1 MKKRKLAVLFI
12 LLFLFPATGCIK
24 KEIIDDVNIILA
36 SGYDKG
42 EDGLIKGT
50 VIIPVYQKQQP
61 VQSEVLE
68 ETSTLTRDLLTDL
81 QRKSSDPLVY
91 GKLQVAI
98 FGEEL
103 AKEGFEELLDSLQ
116 RDASVGSR
124 VYLAV
129 GRKSASEILMGQYG
143 SRGTAV
149 YLSNL
154 IRHNM
159 NSRDLSRQNLH
170 LFLYELYDKGKDGYL
185 PILSLSGKDELEIS
199 GVALF
204 DKDRMVGELP
214 NEKMIFFKL
223 LTDEYMEGTYTFKLD
238 DGDMISVKSITS
250 DKNLVMKSEDRVVFK
265 IKLEGHIRE
274 FTGKKITPEKIKEA
288 EKTFAKTVEKECLDL
303 LGQFQEM
310 NIDPTGIGDEASHTF
325 RSFDI
330 KEWKKTYQ
338 DVKTEVEAEITINE
352 SGVIE

>member
-1 MKKRKLAVLFI
+1 MKKIICIFS
-12 LLFLFPATGCIK
+12 LLFFIIFTQTGCIQ

-36 SGYDKG
+36 SGYDLEENGK
-42 EDGLIKGT
+42 LKGT
-50 VIIPVYQKQQP
+50 ILVPVYQKQQP
-61 VQSEVLE
+61 VKSEILE
-68 ETSTLTRDLLTDL
+68 DEAVLTRDLLTNL

-98 FGEEL
+98 FGEDL
-103 AKEGFEELLDSLQ
+103 AKEGFSNLLDALQ

-129 GRKSASEILMGQYG
+129 GKKSASEILKGEYG
-143 SRGTAV
+143 IRGTAV

-154 IRHNM
+154 IKHNIE
-159 NSRDLSRQNLH
+159 SRDLSRENLH
-170 LFLYELYDKGKDGYL
+170 LFLYNLYDKGKDAYL
-185 PILSLSGKDELEIS
+185 PILALSGKDELEIT

-204 DKDRMVGELP
+204 NEDKMVGEIS

-223 LTDEYMEGTYTFKLD
+223 LTDQYMEGTYTLNLK
-238 DGDMISVKSITS
+238 DGSMVSVKSITS
-250 DKNLVMKSEDRVVFK
+250 SKKIKMKTKEEVSFS

-274 FTGKKITPEKIKEA
+274 YTGEKITPEVIKEI
-288 EKTFAKTVEKECLDL
+288 ETEFKKSVETECLAL
-303 LGQFQEM
+303 IEQFKAL

-325 RSFDI
+325 RSFDMKKW
-330 KEWKKTYQ
+330 KEHYQ
-338 DVKTEVEAEITINE
+338 DIKANINAEITINE